1 MRILFLNQYFP
12 PDPAPTGILF
22 REVADEFLRLG
33 HEVDFVDAG
42 QDYRAAQGG
51 GGRMKRELSALWR
64 MLREGRAR
72 ARADVVVS
80 GSSPPC
86 LGVVADRIARKHGAA
101 HIHWAMDMYPEL
113 AVELGEIGRN
123 SLVAKITGWAMR
135 GVYRRAQAVVALDE
149 DMAQRFRA
157 LGIEPVCI
165 RPWVTQQ
172 ARVVADVVNEPE
184 PPWTWIY
191 SGNLGRAHEWE
202 TLLAA
207 QALVEQRGVD
217 ARLLF
222 QGGGPSFQP
231 ALAKTVALDLRHCE
245 WKGYLPAEELPASLL
260 RCEVLVATQ
269 LPAVRGLLW
278 PSKLALMLTLP
289 RPILFVGPTDGAIA
303 AELRSFPHAGVFA
316 PGDAEGVARWIAGQ
330 RASRTVIP
338 PNSISSAEQQRS
350 KALAAWRELL
360 QTAGR
365 VPGQSHQN
373 RGHSEAE

>member
-22 REVADEFLRLG
+22 REVADEFVRLG

-86 LGVVADRIARKHGAA
+86 LGVVADRVARKHSAA

-113 AVELGEIGRN
+113 AVELGEIRRG

-135 GVYRRAQAVVALDE
+135 GVYRRAKAVVALDE
-149 DMAQRFRA
+149 DMAARFRA
-157 LGIEPVCI
+157 QGLDPVCI
-165 RPWVTQQ
+165 RPWILQQ
-172 ARVVADVVNEPE
+172 TSNGAGGVREPE
-184 PPWTWIY
+184 APWTWIY

-207 QALVEQRGVD
+207 QALLEQRGTD
-217 ARLLF
+217 ARLFF
-222 QGGGPSFQP
+222 QGGGPSWKAAQARAA
-231 ALAKTVALDLRHCE
+231 ALGLRHCE
-245 WKGYLPAEELPASLL
+245 WQGYVAAEELPASLL
-260 RCEVLVATQ
+260 RSEVLVATQ

-289 RPILFVGPTDGAIA
+289 RPILFVGPPDGAIA
-303 AELRSFPHAGVFA
+303 AELRGFAHAGVFA

-330 RASRTVIP
+330 RANRAVIP
-338 PNSISSAEQQRS
+338 PGTIPGAGQQHGA
-350 KALAAWRELL
+350 ALAAWGELL
-360 QTAGR
+360 RR
-365 VPGQSHQN
+365 VA
-373 RGHSEAE
+373 R

>member
-72 ARADVVVS
+72 PRADVVVS

-86 LGVVADRIARKHGAA
+86 LGVVADRVARKHGAA

-123 SLVAKITGWAMR
+123 SPVAKVTGWAMR
-135 GVYRRAQAVVALDE
+135 GVYRRAKTIIALDE

-157 LGIEPVCI
+157 LGVEPACI
-165 RPWVTQQ
+165 RPWVTQP
-172 ARVVADVVNEPE
+172 AFAAAACDPE
-184 PPWTWIY
+184 TPWTWIY

-207 QALVEQRGVD
+207 QAFLEQRGVD

-222 QGGGPSFQP
+222 QGGGPSWKAAQ
-231 ALAKTVALDLRHCE
+231 AKAASLGLRHCE
-245 WKGYLPAEELPASLL
+245 WKGYAAAEELPASLL
-260 RCEVLVATQ
+260 RSEVLVATQ

-278 PSKLALMLTLP
+278 PSKLALMLTMP
-289 RPILFVGPTDGAIA
+289 RPILFVGPPDGAIA
-303 AELRSFPHAGVFA
+303 AELRGFPHAGIFA
-316 PGDAEGVARWIAGQ
+316 PGDADGVARWVAVQ
-330 RASRTVIP
+330 RERRTVVP
-338 PNSISSAEQQRS
+338 AGSVADAAQQRS
-350 KALAAWRELL
+350 EALAAWGEILAR
-360 QTAGR
+360 TAGGR
-365 VPGQSHQN
+365 
-373 RGHSEAE
+373 

>member
-42 QDYRAAQGG
+42 QNYRGAQGG
-51 GGRMKRELSALWR
+51 GGRMKRELGALWR

-72 ARADVVVS
+72 VRADVVVS

-86 LGVVADRIARKHGAA
+86 LGVIADRVARKHGAA
-101 HIHWAMDMYPEL
+101 HIHWAMDMYPEV
-113 AVELGEIGRN
+113 AIALGEIGRA
-123 SLVAKITGWAMR
+123 SLVAKVTGWAMR
-135 GVYRRAQAVVALDE
+135 GVYRRAKSVIALDE
-149 DMAQRFRA
+149 DMAARFRA
-157 LGIEPVCI
+157 LRLDPVCI
-165 RPWVTQQ
+165 RPWVTRQTCAAAGA
-172 ARVVADVVNEPE
+172 AREPE
-184 PPWTWIY
+184 APWTWIY

-207 QALVEQRGVD
+207 QALLERRGVD

-222 QGGGPSFQP
+222 QGGGPSWKAAQERAA
-231 ALAKTVALDLRHCE
+231 ALGLRRCE
-245 WKGYLPAEELPASLL
+245 WQGYAAAEELPASLL

-289 RPILFVGPTDGAIA
+289 RPILFVGPADGAIA
-303 AELRSFPHAGVFA
+303 AELRGLAHAGVFA

-330 RASRTVIP
+330 RASRAVIASG
-338 PNSISSAEQQRS
+338 SIPGAEQQRGT
-350 KALAAWRELL
+350 ALAAWRDLL
-360 QTAGR
+360 LRVAGR
-365 VPGQSHQN
+365 
-373 RGHSEAE
+373 R

>member
-22 REVADEFLRLG
+22 REVADEFARLG

-42 QDYRAAQGG
+42 QDYRSAQSG
-51 GGRMKRELSALWR
+51 GGRMKRELGALWR

-72 ARADVVVS
+72 PRADVVVS

-86 LGVVADRIARKHGAA
+86 LGVVADRVARKHGAA

-113 AVELGEIGRN
+113 AVELGEISRS

-135 GVYRRAQAVVALDE
+135 GVYRRAKVVVALDE
-149 DMAQRFRA
+149 DMAQRFRT
-157 LGIEPVCI
+157 LGVDPVCI
-165 RPWVTQQ
+165 RPWVTRGVVPVA
-172 ARVVADVVNEPE
+172 AREPE
-184 PPWTWIY
+184 ASWTWIY

-207 QALVEQRGVD
+207 QTLLEQRGVD

-222 QGGGPSFQP
+222 QGGGPSWKGAQAKAA
-231 ALAKTVALDLRHCE
+231 ALGLRRCE
-245 WKGYLPAEELPASLL
+245 WQGYVAMEDLPASLL
-260 RCEVLVATQ
+260 RSEVLVATQ

-303 AELRSFPHAGVFA
+303 AELRGIAHAGVFA
-316 PGDAEGVARWIAGQ
+316 PGDADGVARWIAGWRAQ
-330 RASRTVIP
+330 RAEIP
-338 PNSISSAEQQRS
+338 RD
-350 KALAAWRELL
+350 ALANPERMRNDALSAWVALL
-360 QTAGR
+360 ER
-365 VPGQSHQN
+365 VAER
-373 RGHSEAE
+373 RG